1 MNLGTD
7 FKKAATKVIASAD
20 KTGKRWVLHSFSG
33 LYWGHPLESF
43 DQELQRAL
51 TASGD
56 AHRTGRLPS
65 DEARLVLVSPGDTV
79 EHVTWGWER
88 AHGPA
93 QTLGRPVRRR
103 ASANWGGT
111 RVYAIERIPSESHV
125 GFQEAESASQAA
137 RRMARRKG
145 IPAALLRARRP

>member
-43 DQELQRAL
+43 DPGLQTVLSLQGEGSKAGARP
-51 TASGD
+51 SED
-56 AHRTGRLPS
+56 ARFLLVEPADTLDGITGR
-65 DEARLVLVSPGDTV
+65 
-79 EHVTWGWER
+79 WER

-93 QTLGRPVRRR
+93 QMLGRPMRRR
-103 ASANWGGT
+103 ASAEWGGK
-111 RVYAIERIPSESHV
+111 RVYAVEHIPSESHV
-125 GFQEAESASQAA
+125 GLQEAESAPQAA

-145 IPAALLRARRP
+145 IPAVLLRARRP